1 MTTKKYKKL
10 LMSRGLDR
18 NMAEKE
24 RQTIAYLRSRNY
36 NTIKIEEIMECYD
49 NLAERYVSVC
59 GGSLRKWNKRIK
71 ETMKYIEEH
80 CTV

>member
-36 NTIKIEEIMECYD
+36 NAILIKDMMDRYD
-49 NLAERYVSVC
+49 ITAERFVSVC
-59 GGSLRKWNKRIK
+59 GGSLRKWDKRIK
-71 ETMKYIEEH
+71 ETMKYIEER